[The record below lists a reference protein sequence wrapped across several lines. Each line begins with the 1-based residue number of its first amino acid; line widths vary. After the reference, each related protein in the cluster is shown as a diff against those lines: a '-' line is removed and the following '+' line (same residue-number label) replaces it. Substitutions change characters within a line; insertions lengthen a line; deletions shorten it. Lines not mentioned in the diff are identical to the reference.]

1 MRTLRMHRLLIGAS
15 LVVLAACNPDSTAP
29 GVPAGGEIAFTS
41 YRDASSD
48 IYVMNADG
56 SGARYLT
63 AGGAPAWRP
72 RGP

>member
-1 MRTLRMHRLLIGAS
+1 MHRSFIGAS
-15 LVVLAACNPDSTAP
+15 LVLLAACNPNSTAP

-56 SGARYLT
+56 SGVTRLT
-63 AGGAPAWRP
+63 YNSALG
-72 RGP
+72 